1 MTSKTEEKI
10 KRMLDSQLEQQLS
23 TINERVAGVFL
34 YGFISGVI
42 MSYSGFLSYFAGIGT
57 GVLITKKYEYI
68 SYQITEKASY
78 LFQNGVNMYKK
89 YT

>member
-10 KRMLDSQLEQQLS
+10 KKMLDNQLEQQLS
-23 TINERVAGVFL
+23 TINKRVAGVFL

-42 MSYSGFLSYFAGIGT
+42 MSYSGFLSYLAGIGT
-57 GVLITKKYEYI
+57 GVLIAKKYEYI

-78 LFQNGVNMYKK
+78 LLQNSVNMYKK
-89 YT
+89 YI